1 MCTRNYSSYDEDS
14 SNDSNSYTDL
24 TCVSIDYDNLF
35 QEHRNIFKYNNDLIT
50 NPFSFIN
57 ENFKLAF
64 NQVFILRKGETKI
77 DYENK
82 KNLFST
88 EHPTTKRKRG
98 RFTLKKNER
107 KEHTKYTEDNI
118 IRKIQNHYMNFIIYF
133 INDFINS
140 KDKRNRFIEFNY
152 KVKSDITKA
161 HRKEL
166 EDSSINDLLNNI
178 LISKK
183 YKKCPEYNKNLVG
196 KLLKNKKDTS
206 LKDLFG
212 MKYLEL
218 FDYYYNNNEP
228 SKEIEINNK
237 IIKLSPDTETF
248 YTLIQNNEDMK
259 ERILEVAEKI
269 YINKIA
275 LLRYIKNKY
284 E

>member
-1 MCTRNYSSYDEDS
+1 MRTRNYFSYDEDS
-14 SNDSNSYTDL
+14 SSDSNSYTDSS
-24 TCVSIDYDNLF
+24 CVSIDYENLF
-35 QEHRNIFKYNNDLIT
+35 QEHINIFNYNSNLI
-50 NPFSFIN
+50 NNSFSYTN

-64 NQVFILRKGETKI
+64 NQAFILRKGETKI

-98 RFTLKKNER
+98 RFTSKKNER
-107 KEHTKYTEDNI
+107 KEHTKYSEDNV
-118 IRKIQNHYMNFIIYF
+118 IRKIQNHYMNFIIDF

-152 KVKSDITKA
+152 KVKSDISKA

-178 LISKK
+178 LISEK
-183 YKKCPEYNKNLVG
+183 YNECPEFNKNLAD
-196 KLLKNKKDTS
+196 KLLKNKNDTF
-206 LKDLFG
+206 LKDLFD

-218 FDYYYNNNEP
+218 FDYYYNNNKP
-228 SKEIEINNK
+228 LKEIKIKNK
-237 IIKLSPDTETF
+237 VIKLSPKTKTF
-248 YTLIQNNEDMK
+248 YTLIKKNEDMK
-259 ERILEVAEKI
+259 ERILEVVEKI
-269 YINKIA
+269 YIKKIA
-275 LLRYIKNKY
+275 LLGYMKNKY

>member
-1 MCTRNYSSYDEDS
+1 MYKRNYSSYDEDS
-14 SNDSNSYTDL
+14 SSDSNSYTDS

-118 IRKIQNHYMNFIIYF
+118 IRKIQNHYMNFIIDF

-152 KVKSDITKA
+152 KVKSDISKA

-228 SKEIEINNK
+228 LKEIEINNK

>member
-1 MCTRNYSSYDEDS
+1 
-14 SNDSNSYTDL
+14 
-24 TCVSIDYDNLF
+24 
-35 QEHRNIFKYNNDLIT
+35 
-50 NPFSFIN
+50 
-57 ENFKLAF
+57 
-64 NQVFILRKGETKI
+64 
-77 DYENK
+77 
-82 KNLFST
+82 
-88 EHPTTKRKRG
+88 
-98 RFTLKKNER
+98 
-107 KEHTKYTEDNI
+107 
-118 IRKIQNHYMNFIIYF
+118 MNFIIDF

-140 KDKRNRFIEFNY
+140 KGKRNRFIEFNY
-152 KVKSDITKA
+152 KVKSDISKA

>member
-1 MCTRNYSSYDEDS
+1 MRTRNYFSYDEDS
-14 SNDSNSYTDL
+14 SSDSNSYTDSS
-24 TCVSIDYDNLF
+24 CVSIDYENLF
-35 QEHRNIFKYNNDLIT
+35 QEHINIFNYNSNLI
-50 NPFSFIN
+50 NNSFSYTN

-64 NQVFILRKGETKI
+64 NQAFILRKGETKI

-88 EHPTTKRKRG
+88 EHLTTKRKRG
-98 RFTLKKNER
+98 RFISKKNKR
-107 KEHTKYTEDNI
+107 KEHNKYTEDNVI
-118 IRKIQNHYMNFIIYF
+118 TKIQNHYMNFIIDF

-152 KVKSDITKA
+152 KVKSDISKA

-228 SKEIEINNK
+228 LKEIEINNK

-259 ERILEVAEKI
+259 ERILKVAEKI
-269 YINKIA
+269 YINKID